1 MKQTREGR
9 VKPSDYLT
17 GPLAIYLA
25 NKCHC
30 SYFVR
35 CYHNQDDPN
44 FPIGET
50 LSFIDSEYLRVLT
63 NFIKNHQ
70 EYLIIDLHGCRN
82 IRKCDCSIWSDDA
95 KLCDNHLLDIFQNQ
109 LEKHSLS
116 VDRGSE
122 FLGGQVTRQC
132 GMLTNAFQLEVKKK
146 IRSIKKEN
154 YSLLEAFTTS
164 IEQAII
170 DSNNY
175 YTAYQK
181 KK

>member
-35 CYHNQDDPN
+35 CYHNQDDSN

-122 FLGGQVTRQC
+122 FLGEQVTRQC